1 MGQNVRFANWLIYR
15 YIDTSTAA
23 AGVPLE
29 APSNP
34 RLSSVR
40 TKLNSI
46 NRRGILIH
54 SFCFQEW
61 TISYKHMRT
70 TRKKREKIPFA
81 FIVKARFFL
90 VFVFIEGDG
99 GLKKKAW
106 DSSDIQQKNLCE
118 RDP

>member
-40 TKLNSI
+40 TKIELNKPKGDS
-46 NRRGILIH
+46 NSLLL
-54 SFCFQEW
+54 FQEW

>member
-15 YIDTSTAA
+15 YKYRSSWSASGSTFQSS
-23 AGVPLE
+23 LE
-29 APSNP
+29 LRPNEIELNKPKGDSNS
-34 RLSSVR
+34 L
-40 TKLNSI
+40 L
-46 NRRGILIH
+46 L
-54 SFCFQEW
+54 FQEW